1 MLENLTAISFAKYGK
16 IVRKGFDHAISLA
29 GYSFFKQREVTSKK
43 FNCLFVNEYDKT
55 VLDIFDGTAILL
67 VGTDKDNLE
76 AFLLDKTIIMNPGVY
91 FCVMP
96 LLLSAKISCATTSR
110 QKTVPVE
117 PQHRPE
123 AVTAQIE
130 PTHIYT
136 LFYHEKER
144 GFRSKRE
151 SHYIWEITFVD
162 KGDMYNVAGDTTYHM
177 KQGDIMVFVPNQ
189 PHEQYA
195 DEDVSTCYVT
205 LSFEMDFADTDI
217 FDGQLFHADK
227 VSRELIAKIIEESR
241 ENKLYSNDLMLC
253 YLKELIIRL
262 IRCKK
267 IENYVRHADTIAK
280 NAVEND
286 IIAITKNYIE
296 KNLFSPINVSQIA
309 KSIPV
314 SDSYLS
320 SLFKRNTGMA
330 LVSYINKQKLIKAKD
345 LIRAGQ
351 MSFTQIAQSLGY
363 GSVHYFST
371 KFKKEFGITPTE
383 YSHSI
388 E

>member
-1 MLENLTAISFAKYGK
+1 MLENLTPISFSKYGK
-16 IVRKGFDHAISLA
+16 IVRQGFDYAVSLA
-29 GYSFFKQREVTSKK
+29 GYSFFKQREVTEKK
-43 FNCLFVNEYDKT
+43 FSYLYVNEEDKT
-55 VLDIFDGTAILL
+55 VLDIFEGTAILL
-67 VGTDKDNLE
+67 IGTDTENLE
-76 AFLLDKTIIMNPGVY
+76 AFLLDKTLIINPGVY
-91 FCVMP
+91 YYVMP
-96 LLLSAKISCATTSR
+96 LLRTAKISSATSQR
-110 QKTVPVE
+110 QKTVEVK
-117 PQHRPE
+117 QGYRPE

-162 KGDMYNVAGDTTYHM
+162 KGDMYNVAGDTTYKM
-177 KQGDIMVFVPNQ
+177 SQGDIMIFIPNQ

-195 DEDVSTCYVT
+195 DSDVSTCYVT
-205 LSFEMDFADTDI
+205 LSFEMDFKETDI

-227 VSRELIAKIIEESR
+227 VSRDLIAKIIEEGR
-241 ENKLYSNDLMLC
+241 ENKIYSSDLMLC

-262 IRCKK
+262 IRSKK
-267 IENYVRHADTIAK
+267 IENYVKHADTLAK

-286 IIAITKNYIE
+286 IVAMAKAYVE
-296 KNLFSPINVSQIA
+296 KNIFSHINVPQIA

-320 SLFKRNTGMA
+320 SVFKKNTGLS
-330 LVSYINKQKLIKAKD
+330 LVSYINTQKLEKAKD

-351 MSFTQIAQSLGY
+351 KSFTQIAQDLGY

-371 KFKKEFGITPTE
+371 KFKKQFGITPTE
-383 YSHSI
+383 YSNAI